1 MSEIGRKKSSLVTIN
16 NLIDDSF
23 ELNKSI
29 IYNEKINFDWEA
41 NNKKN
46 ANITVDLNSFFN
58 FEGNWR
64 SYFEIWNLDHL
75 WDKHWKK
82 GFIFKDYF
90 FKFVENLRK
99 IEEIKDFGRSYRTFK
114 IRLEN
119 KTIHLIPIIFYI
131 EY

>member
-29 IYNEKINFDWEA
+29 IYNEKINFDWET

-64 SYFEIWNLDHL
+64 SYF
-75 WDKHWKK
+75 
-82 GFIFKDYF
+82 
-90 FKFVENLRK
+90 
-99 IEEIKDFGRSYRTFK
+99 
-114 IRLEN
+114 
-119 KTIHLIPIIFYI
+119 
-131 EY
+131 